1 MTPESFI
8 HTWITAFQYEMIKD
22 LRQSVRDAKLEN
34 SNALERSINTRV
46 NSQPDRGVFFMMV
59 FFKEYGRYQDMKR
72 DMSGSGGEDMVE
84 ALYQWAQE
92 KGLDKFAKKQF
103 AEKYGNQPM
112 SRILNAIVWGT
123 IRKMKLKPPR
133 KRGWYARQSN
143 KTIQRG
149 YADLL
154 TGYSA
159 HVLESAKNIVQNP
172 S

>member
-8 HTWITAFQYEMIKD
+8 DAWIRSFQYEMVRD
-22 LRQSVRDAKLEN
+22 LRDSVRKAKLEN
-34 SNALERSINTRV
+34 SGELERSIYTRV

-59 FFKEYGRYQDMKR
+59 FFKEYGRYQDMRR
-72 DMSGSGGEDMVE
+72 DMSNAGGEDMVE

-149 YADLL
+149 YVDLRV
-154 TGYSA
+154 GYSA
-159 HVLESAKNIVQNP
+159 HVLEAAKNIVQNP
-172 S
+172 V